1 MKTLTATA
9 IIAALSLSTSAFA
22 GSDFWTENNQ
32 LLERHSNPNDISYVQ
47 KSAQTGSDFWVAN
60 GAVLERNANANDDSY
75 NMASAQVL
83 GSQPEVGSGSVG
95 IELMAHRDFFATYGD
110 LLERRHNPAK

>member
-22 GSDFWTENNQ
+22 SSDFWSQNNQ

-47 KSAQTGSDFWVAN
+47 KSTQTGSDFWTAN
-60 GAVLERNANANDDSY
+60 GAVLERNANANDDSFSV
-75 NMASAQVL
+75 ASAKVL

-95 IELMAHRDFFATYGD
+95 IEVMAHSDFFTTYGD